1 MIAAQ
6 CLAPLPFRQADGKP
20 PGGVQNRE
28 RAEDD
33 KEDCFVH
40 VRITSSSGR
49 SSVNAIKRR
58 GGLIHVMNTGR
69 SRDPTSTLGC
79 SRIRVRGD
87 PAQRF
92 APTPMH
98 AGLGAV
104 SVFSKTRGWPV
115 FGRRWRDGDTL
126 SRQLSTSRET
136 ARTTGASEA
145 QTCGEK
151 RPPGPVGA
159 SYWGVKPFS
168 ARLRPISG
176 RVLPDGFCNSRS
188 CCADL
193 S

>member
-33 KEDCFVH
+33 KEDSFVH
-40 VRITSSSGR
+40 VRITSSSGPP
-49 SSVNAIKRR
+49 SANAIKRR
-58 GGLIHVMNTGR
+58 GGLICVMSTGR

-104 SVFSKTRGWPV
+104 SVFSRTCGWLV
-115 FGRRWRDGDTL
+115 FGRRRRDGDTL

-136 ARTTGASEA
+136 ARISCSQRVNGLIRLGGRWIAAGSMA
-145 QTCGEK
+145 DGGGRVRGELDLIA
-151 RPPGPVGA
+151 G
-159 SYWGVKPFS
+159 WE
-168 ARLRPISG
+168 RLRG
-176 RVLPDGFCNSRS
+176 
-188 CCADL
+188 
-193 S
+193 